1 MYLGRIVELADRE
14 TTYRDPRHPYTQALM
29 SAIPVPDPEIKRK
42 RIILRGDV
50 PSPVNIPPGCRF
62 HPRCWLY
69 DRLGEP
75 ENCRSDDPELREIVL
90 DHRVACHYAEQ
101 SRDRLETSN

>member
-1 MYLGRIVELADRE
+1 
-14 TTYRDPRHPYTQALM
+14 M
-29 SAIPVPDPEIKRK
+29 SAIPLPDPEARRK

-50 PSPVNIPPGCRF
+50 PSPVNIPEGCRF

-75 ENCRSDDPELREIVL
+75 ENCRTDDPELRE
-90 DHRVACHYAEQ
+90 VAA
-101 SRDRLETSN
+101 RPPDRLPLRRPQPRDARNQRLT

>member
-1 MYLGRIVELADRE
+1 
-14 TTYRDPRHPYTQALM
+14 M
-29 SAIPVPDPEIKRK
+29 SAIPLPDPEVRRK

-50 PSPVNIPPGCRF
+50 PSPVNTPCGCRF

-75 ENCRSDDPELREIVL
+75 ENCRTVDPELREIAA
-90 DHRVACHYAEQ
+90 DHLTACHYAER
-101 SRDRLETSN
+101 SSETLETSA